1 MPAIK
6 ERLQND
12 WKAAL
17 KAKDKFRANVISTA
31 KSSILLVEKS
41 DNRKVEDAEVI
52 EILAKEVKQRR
63 EALLEFEK
71 GNRQDLV
78 EQSKAEIEILLEY
91 LPQQLSEVEIKNII
105 EESAI
110 DAGATSIKD
119 MGKVMALVRPKTLGK
134 ADGKLVSQF
143 VKEYLTNK

>member
-1 MPAIK
+1 MPTIK

-17 KAKDKFRANVISTA
+17 KAKDKFKANVISTA
-31 KSSILLVEKS
+31 KSAILLVEKT
-41 DNRKVEDAEVI
+41 DNRVVQDDEAI
-52 EILAKEVKQRR
+52 EILAKEIKQRR
-63 EALLEFEK
+63 EAMLEFEK

-78 EQSKAEIEILLEY
+78 DQAKSEINILLEY
-91 LPQQLSEVEIKNII
+91 LPQQLSEVEIKKIV

-119 MGKVMALVRPKTLGK
+119 MKKVMALVRPKTLGR